1 MFKDTKAFS
10 SFSVNDVEKA
20 RAFYQD
26 ILGLEIK
33 MIPMGENFSIL
44 ELHLSGGG
52 QIMAYPKPN
61 HTPATFTVLN
71 FPVDDLEK
79 TVDALT
85 AKGVRFEHYNMEDM
99 KTNEKGIVKGDGRGP
114 DIAWF
119 TDPSGNIISVLQNN

>member
-26 ILGLEIK
+26 TLGLEVK

-52 QIMAYPKPN
+52 QIMVYPKPN

-71 FPVDDLEK
+71 FPVDDVEK
-79 TVDALT
+79 AVDALT
-85 AKGVRFEHYNMEDM
+85 AKGVRFEHYDM
-99 KTNEKGIVKGDGRGP
+99 KDLKTNEKGIVKGNGMGP